1 MSQTGIYLSTTFADF
16 NAKDFASTSVFNTQ
30 KLGDYVE
37 PETLRTLYLNL
48 AGELPQ
54 GSSHFAH
61 ISNQDCTWT
70 IGFAGY
76 PRLDVMINV
85 LAIMQTNILPRV
97 DCLFQL
103 TFNHKQD
110 DELNLISVSTD
121 YRPNGNTFVQ
131 VLQFIER
138 CQHQCY

>member
-1 MSQTGIYLSTTFADF
+1 MPQTGIYLSTTFADF

-37 PETLRTLYLNL
+37 PETLKTLYLNH
-48 AGELPQ
+48 AGTLPQ
-54 GSSHFAH
+54 GSSEMVH
-61 ISNQDCTWT
+61 ISNQDSTWT

-76 PRLDVMINV
+76 PRLDVMLNI

-97 DCLFQL
+97 DCVFQII
-103 TFNHKQD
+103 FRYGG
-110 DELNLISVSTD
+110 DEEMKIVSVSTEFI
-121 YRPNGNTFVQ
+121 PNENTYVQ

-138 CQHQCY
+138 AQHHCY